1 MDKVKHKTGKMDKL
15 KNIVPELSKIK
26 KENPYG
32 VPDKYFDDFY
42 ARLQTKIDAEKR
54 LVPRQQNR
62 TIRFLK
68 PIIGLAASFAL
79 IFMLVYWP
87 LKIFMPNQLAN
98 NTEILDK
105 NDVDYL
111 SIVEGIDEDSFYTLL
126 DEPSNSVDFSN
137 EDLMSYVSTNVSEYE
152 IYLATN
158 Y

>member
-1 MDKVKHKTGKMDKL
+1 
-15 KNIVPELSKIK
+15 
-26 KENPYG
+26 
-32 VPDKYFDDFY
+32 
-42 ARLQTKIDAEKR
+42 
-54 LVPRQQNR
+54 
-62 TIRFLK
+62 
-68 PIIGLAASFAL
+68 
-79 IFMLVYWP
+79 MLVYWP